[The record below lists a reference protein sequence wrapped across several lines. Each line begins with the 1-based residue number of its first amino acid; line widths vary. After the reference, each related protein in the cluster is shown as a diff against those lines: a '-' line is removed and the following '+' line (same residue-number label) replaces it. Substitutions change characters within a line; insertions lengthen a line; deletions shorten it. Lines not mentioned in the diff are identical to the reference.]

1 MARTVLD
8 SQLDSRTARARLQTR
23 VKPYFRAIDPGLHLA
38 YRRNTTGGTWNVR
51 MYLGGGKYQMG
62 LLGTADDL
70 GDADGVMV
78 LNFSQ
83 AQAVARARYAQ
94 TTRAANGLPEPT
106 AGPYTVDRA
115 LDDYFT
121 WLEGEG
127 RGEKNIADARAKA
140 KTHIRLKIGHVRLDL
155 LTAKQISDWLH
166 ALAKAPPR
174 LRSKTGKRAR
184 HRDVDMTDPE
194 VKRARRSAANKVFG
208 ILKAALN
215 MAWRNHKVASDE
227 AWRRVKPFKGVTASR
242 ARYLQLDECR
252 RLLNAANDG
261 DDFRDMVEAGL
272 HSGARWS
279 ELCRLKP
286 RDFNHDAGIIAVHL
300 SKSRKARHII
310 LNEDGAHFFAQA
322 VARAHNREFL
332 FARADGEPWGTSW
345 QIRLMKAASAR
356 AAIKPSAGFHILRH
370 TWASHAVMNAMPLLL
385 VARNLGHRDTRMVE
399 LHYGHLAPDYAS
411 QEIRRAAP
419 RFGIGESTVSPLR
432 QR

>member
-1 MARTVLD
+1 
-8 SQLDSRTARARLQTR
+8 
-23 VKPYFRAIDPGLHLA
+23 
-38 YRRNTTGGTWNVR
+38 
-51 MYLGGGKYQMG
+51 

-70 GDADGVMV
+70 GDADGATV

-83 AQAVARARYAQ
+83 AQAAACDRYARA
-94 TTRAANGLPEPT
+94 TRSANGLPEPS
-106 AGPYTVDRA
+106 AGPYTVDKA
-115 LDDYFT
+115 LDNYFT

-140 KTHIRLKIGHVRLDL
+140 KTHIRPKLGHVRLDRL
-155 LTAKQISDWLH
+155 GAKQISDWLH

-174 LRSKTGKRAR
+174 LRSKAGKRLR
-184 HRDVDMTDPE
+184 HRDVDMADPE
-194 VKRARRSAANKVFG
+194 VKRARRSAVNRVFG

-215 MAWRNHKVASDE
+215 RAWHDHKVASDE

-252 RLLNAANDG
+252 RLLNAASDS

-286 RDFNHDAGIIAVHL
+286 RDFNYDAGTIAVHL

-310 LNEDGAHFFAQA
+310 LNDDGVQFFAQA
-322 VARAHNREFL
+322 VARAQNREFL
-332 FARADGEPWGTSW
+332 FVRADGEPWGTSW
-345 QIRLMKAASAR
+345 QIRLMKAACAR

-370 TWASHAVMNAMPLLL
+370 SWASHSVMNRMPLLL

-419 RFGIGESTVSPLR
+419 RFAMVDSTVLPLR

>member
-51 MYLGGGKYQMG
+51 MYLGGGKYQMA

-70 GDADGVMV
+70 GDADGAMV

-83 AQAVARARYAQ
+83 AQATARDRYARA
-94 TTRAANGLPEPT
+94 TRSANGLPEPS
-106 AGPYTVDRA
+106 AGPYTVDKA

-127 RGEKNIADARAKA
+127 RGEKNIADAKAKA
-140 KTHIRLKIGHVRLDL
+140 KTHIRPKLGNVRLDR

-174 LRSKTGKRAR
+174 LRSKVGKRVR
-184 HRDVDMTDPE
+184 HRDVNMADPE

-208 ILKAALN
+208 GVLKPALN
-215 MAWRNHKVASDE
+215 KAWRDHKVVDDKP
-227 AWRRVKPFKGVTASR
+227 WRSIKPFRNVTASR

-286 RDFNHDAGIIAVHL
+286 RDFNRDAGTVAVHR
-300 SKSRKARHII
+300 SKSKARHII
-310 LNEDGAHFFAQA
+310 LNDDGVHFFAQA
-322 VARAHNREFL
+322 AARADNREFL
-332 FARADGEPWGTSW
+332 FVRSDGRPWGTSW
-345 QIRLMKAASAR
+345 QIRSMKAACDR
-356 AAIKPSAGFHILRH
+356 AHIKPNTGFHILRH
-370 TWASHAVMNAMPLLL
+370 TWASHAVMNGMPLLL

-399 LHYGHLAPDYAS
+399 LHYGHLAPDYAT

-419 RFGIGESTVSPLR
+419 RFGMGGSTLLPLR

>member
-1 MARTVLD
+1 VARTVLD

-38 YRRNTTGGTWNVR
+38 YRRNTTGGTWSVR
-51 MYLGGGKYQMG
+51 MYLGGGKYQMA

-70 GDADGVMV
+70 GDADGVAA
-78 LNFSQ
+78 LNFSH
-83 AQAVARARYAQ
+83 AQAAARARYTQA
-94 TTRAANGLPEPT
+94 TRAANGLPEPN

-115 LDDYFT
+115 LDGYFA

-140 KTHIRLKIGHVRLDL
+140 KTHIRAKLGHVRLDR
-155 LTAKQISDWLH
+155 LTANQVGDWLH

-174 LRSKTGKRAR
+174 LRSKVGKRVR
-184 HRDVDMTDPE
+184 HRVVNMADPE
-194 VKRARRSAANKVFG
+194 VKRARRSSANKVFG

-215 MAWRNHKVASDE
+215 RAWHDHKVASDE

-252 RLLNAANDG
+252 RLLHAANDS
-261 DDFRDMVEAGL
+261 DDFRDMVEGGL

-286 RDFNHDAGIIAVHL
+286 RDFNHDAGAIAVHL

-310 LNEDGAHFFAQA
+310 LNDDGVQFFAKA
-322 VARAHNREFL
+322 VARAHNRDFCSCAPMANHGAL
-332 FARADGEPWGTSW
+332 RGRFA
-345 QIRLMKAASAR
+345 
-356 AAIKPSAGFHILRH
+356 
-370 TWASHAVMNAMPLLL
+370 
-385 VARNLGHRDTRMVE
+385 
-399 LHYGHLAPDYAS
+399 
-411 QEIRRAAP
+411 
-419 RFGIGESTVSPLR
+419 
-432 QR
+432 